1 MVRIF
6 AAGLCLRAVL
16 EEEEEGKQGGQRLGF
31 EVTNPWTSLYSGWG
45 GWLGPLQVI
54 GLSGQGETSRQVSP
68 PLEGTPRFSLSL
80 AAWALEGWCA

>member
-31 EVTNPWTSLYSGWG
+31 EVTNPCAP
-45 GWLGPLQVI
+45 GPPYIAVGAA
-54 GLSGQGETSRQVSP
+54 GLA
-68 PLEGTPRFSLSL
+68 LSKL
-80 AAWALEGWCA
+80 